1 VDVKVLAILVPAVA
15 TVLTAIIGAV
25 ITVSGKNREGRVN
38 EVYQAFDNR
47 GKLVDS
53 LNERTLALEHE
64 RDELKAKVDETERKC
79 AEEIAALRREIEEL
93 HTMGQIP
100 PRRRTPRKP
109 HD

>member
-1 VDVKVLAILVPAVA
+1 VDVKVLAILVPAIA

-38 EVYQAFDNR
+38 EVYQAFNNR
-47 GKLVDS
+47 GMLVDS
-53 LNERTLALEHE
+53 LNERLQALEEE
-64 RDELKAKVDETERKC
+64 RNELKTKFEETEKKC

-93 HTMGQIP
+93 HEMGQIP